1 MFNQRKTDPFFSAL
15 LAIAKNVQ
23 EAVHYADDFKVSS
36 VADLKEVS
44 IKLKNYETEGDKLIH
59 ELISKLNKSFMTP
72 IEREDILQLANK
84 MDDVL
89 DGIEHFAAHLE
100 MFSLV
105 EIDEYIQKFMENIVN
120 STDEIVK
127 AMHLLARKKL
137 ERCVI
142 MQYLLKSTNEFAMKF
157 SAYPSNSSSSVK
169 KTRSALS
176 NSKIFMSSLKI
187 SRIIAKMSPIQ
198 SKRSLCETR
207 KEETYGYNTVPY
219 DNGRRIRARF

>member
-1 MFNQRKTDPFFSAL
+1 MMFNQRKTDPFFSAL
-15 LAIAKNVQ
+15 LAIAENVQ

-89 DGIEHFAAHLE
+89 DGIENFAAHLE

-105 EIDEYIQKFMENIVN
+105 EIDEYIQKFMEHIVN

-137 ERCVI
+137 E
-142 MQYLLKSTNEFAMKF
+142 AMRDHAVLIKEYERICDEVF
-157 SAYPSNSSSSVK
+157 RVSVK
-169 KTRSALS
+169 QLFIREKDP
-176 NSKIFMSSLKI
+176 I
-187 SRIIAKMSPIQ
+187 RIIQLKDIYEQLEDIADYCQDVANTI
-198 SKRSLCETR
+198 ETIIMR
-207 KEETYGYNTVPY
+207 N
-219 DNGRRIRARF
+219 A

>member
-1 MFNQRKTDPFFSAL
+1 MMFNQRKTDPFFSAL

-23 EAVHYADDFKVSS
+23 EAVHYADDFNVSS

-100 MFSLV
+100 MFSLI
-105 EIDEYIQKFMENIVN
+105 EIDEYIQKFMEQIVN

-137 ERCVI
+137 E
-142 MQYLLKSTNEFAMKF
+142 AMRDHAVLIKEYERICDEVF
-157 SAYPSNSSSSVK
+157 RVSVK
-169 KTRSALS
+169 QLFIREKDP
-176 NSKIFMSSLKI
+176 I
-187 SRIIAKMSPIQ
+187 RIIQLKDIYEQLEDIADYCQDVANTI
-198 SKRSLCETR
+198 ETIIMR
-207 KEETYGYNTVPY
+207 N
-219 DNGRRIRARF
+219 A